1 MGFTA
6 KPKTP
11 TTSTT
16 SPSSGDNWGM
26 GLLLVFFPEDNSAN
40 AIVDK
45 TNKLFSSSTS
55 SPSSSSSSS
64 SSSFKRSNSSSNN
77 VLLSKAQS
85 TISICALLVF
95 ITLLLFTLSTFEPSS
110 KTHPFS
116 TASRRFLSSQ
126 NSINTP
132 SHIPDFKPGNNGN
145 NNQSVLPSS
154 SWFGRMWEQKNQ
166 SQQNPKRSGYQFA
179 LQRMGTLYRRGTKA
193 MTDLVAAH
201 VDADV
206 TEPELRLFL
215 RLLHRSG
222 LTARADIVFIF
233 ASSTSSKFRSAIEE
247 ENEFFSNLVGHYRQ
261 QLNSTTSPSQTK
273 HKPSSGFDVG
283 LFLKLGKKQTEEP
296 LWGKKSSSSSSLHSN
311 NSTETDQPESTQ
323 LSYGSVV
330 GFEVGELDPENSLA
344 GFLDHVVPMS
354 LRRWACYPMLL
365 GRVRR
370 NFKHI
375 MLVDV
380 KNSVVLGDPLGR
392 ARHKSAESVLL
403 STVHNKHCSKK
414 NSDPTQSHCPVNSA
428 VITGGARGIRRMSAT
443 VLTEIV
449 RAAMQQQQQRKRKS
463 TVTESGVLSQLVGNQ
478 FMLKNINLVTS
489 TESIPDPSSS
499 APALLSSHAVIQRG
513 NSNYHEL
520 HSIIMKQICSS
531 EIDSS
536 VYRDC

>member
-6 KPKTP
+6 KPKSP
-11 TTSTT
+11 STST
-16 SPSSGDNWGM
+16 SSSGDNWGM
-26 GLLLVFFPEDNSAN
+26 GLLLVFFPADNSAN

-45 TNKLFSSSTS
+45 TNKLFSSSSSSSASSSATS
-55 SPSSSSSSS
+55 SPSSS
-64 SSSFKRSNSSSNN
+64 FIKRTNSNN

-126 NSINTP
+126 NSN
-132 SHIPDFKPGNNGN
+132 KPN
-145 NNQSVLPSS
+145 SS
-154 SWFGRMWEQKNQ
+154 RN
-166 SQQNPKRSGYQFA
+166 QFA

-193 MTDLVAAH
+193 MTDLVVGH
-201 VDADV
+201 VDVDV

-233 ASSTSSKFRSAIEE
+233 ASSKFRSAIQE
-247 ENEFFSNLVGHYRQ
+247 ENEYFLNLVRRHRES
-261 QLNSTTSPSQTK
+261 NSTTSTSQTN
-273 HKPSSGFDVG
+273 HKPGSSSSSGFDVSQ
-283 LFLKLGKKQTEEP
+283 FLKLGKKETEEP
-296 LWGKKSSSSSSLHSN
+296 LWGKKSSIHSN
-311 NSTETDQPESTQ
+311 SSDETDQAESTQ
-323 LSYGSVV
+323 LIYGSVV
-330 GFEVGELDPENSLA
+330 GFEVGELDPENSLR
-344 GFLDHVVPMS
+344 GFLDHVAPMS

-392 ARHKSAESVLL
+392 VRHKSAESVLL
-403 STVHNKHCSKK
+403 STMPNKHCSKK
-414 NSDPTQSHCPVNSA
+414 ISDPTQSHCPVNSA
-428 VITGGARGIRRMSAT
+428 VITGGARGIRRMSTT

-449 RAAMQQQQQRKRKS
+449 RAAMQQQQQQRKRK
-463 TVTESGVLSQLVGNQ
+463 TPVTESGILSQLVGNQ
-478 FMLKNINLVTS
+478 FISKNINLVTS
-489 TESIPDPSSS
+489 TDSIPDPNSV
-499 APALLSSHAVIQRG
+499 APGLLLSHAVIQRG
-513 NSNYHEL
+513 NSNHDEL
-520 HSIIMKQICSS
+520 NSIIMKQICSS

>member
-6 KPKTP
+6 KPKSP
-11 TTSTT
+11 STST
-16 SPSSGDNWGM
+16 SSSGDNWGM
-26 GLLLVFFPEDNSAN
+26 GLLLVFFPADNSAN

-45 TNKLFSSSTS
+45 TNKLFSSSSSSSASSSATS
-55 SPSSSSSSS
+55 SPSSS
-64 SSSFKRSNSSSNN
+64 FIKRTNSNN

-126 NSINTP
+126 NSNVP
-132 SHIPDFKPGNNGN
+132 GFKPNNVVYTN
-145 NNQSVLPSS
+145 DNHSLLVSS
-154 SWFGRMWEQKNQ
+154 SWFGKMWKQKPN
-166 SQQNPKRSGYQFA
+166 SSRNQFA

-193 MTDLVAAH
+193 MTDLVVGH
-201 VDADV
+201 VDVDV

-233 ASSTSSKFRSAIEE
+233 ASSKFRSAIQE
-247 ENEFFSNLVGHYRQ
+247 ENEYFLNLVRRHRES
-261 QLNSTTSPSQTK
+261 NSTTSTSQTN
-273 HKPSSGFDVG
+273 HKPGSSSSSGFDVSQ
-283 LFLKLGKKQTEEP
+283 FLKLGKKETEEP
-296 LWGKKSSSSSSLHSN
+296 LWGKKSSIHSN
-311 NSTETDQPESTQ
+311 SSDETDQAESTQ
-323 LSYGSVV
+323 LIYGSVV
-330 GFEVGELDPENSLA
+330 GFEVGELDPENSLR
-344 GFLDHVVPMS
+344 GFLDHVAPMS

-392 ARHKSAESVLL
+392 VRHKSAESVLL
-403 STVHNKHCSKK
+403 STMPNKHCSKK
-414 NSDPTQSHCPVNSA
+414 ISDPTQSHCPVNSA
-428 VITGGARGIRRMSAT
+428 VITGGARGIRRMSTT

-449 RAAMQQQQQRKRKS
+449 RAAMQQQQQQRKRK
-463 TVTESGVLSQLVGNQ
+463 TPVTESGILSQLVGNQ
-478 FMLKNINLVTS
+478 FISKNINLVTS
-489 TESIPDPSSS
+489 TDSIPDPNSV
-499 APALLSSHAVIQRG
+499 APGLLLSHAVIQRG
-513 NSNYHEL
+513 NSNHDEL
-520 HSIIMKQICSS
+520 NSIIMKQICSS